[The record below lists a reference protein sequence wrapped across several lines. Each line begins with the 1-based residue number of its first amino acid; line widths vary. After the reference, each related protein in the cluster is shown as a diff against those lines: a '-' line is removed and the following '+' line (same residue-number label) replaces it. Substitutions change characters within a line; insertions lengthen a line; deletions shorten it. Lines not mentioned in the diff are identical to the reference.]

1 MKHTCCFES
10 PLVSARTD
18 KSGFSER
25 NRFYRGWILFVVL
38 LGIEVSVEM
47 GIASKGSTAEHSSQV
62 LPLLEK
68 QFETFRGTSFRL
80 TSAVGTQMPL
90 IEQSEMPAIEKHQ
103 GPLNIEPTKSPTKAF
118 LYSALVPGSG
128 QLYIGAKRG
137 YLQIAVDAG
146 LLAAYFITRSNAQS
160 LREDYREQVRDHVIF
175 EGPTKFDDWDPIED
189 FEHATL
195 FDNWH
200 NVYTDNNGEPL
211 DRVGKWYWEDR
222 KAFKDESRKTHD
234 SPQRMVAKQLRLDAN
249 DKFQLAKTFLGI
261 AILNHVVSAVDARI
275 AAKSYNKK
283 HRSFELNL
291 QTSFSPRNVQSQLVL
306 QKRF

>member
-1 MKHTCCFES
+1 MKHT
-10 PLVSARTD
+10 R
-18 KSGFSER
+18 R
-25 NRFYRGWILFVVL
+25 ILFVML
-38 LGIEVSVEM
+38 FAIGISAQM
-47 GIASKGSTAEHSSQV
+47 GIASKESTAGHTSPLPFLGNSSENSQN
-62 LPLLEK
+62 
-68 QFETFRGTSFRL
+68 TSFRL
-80 TSAVGTQMPL
+80 ISVLGTQTLPTKQN
-90 IEQSEMPAIEKHQ
+90 EFPVVESSQK
-103 GPLNIEPTKSPTKAF
+103 PLNLEPMKSPTKAF

-137 YLQIAVDAG
+137 YLQIAAEVG
-146 LLAAYFITRSNAQS
+146 LLAAYFITRSSAQD
-160 LREDYREQVRDHVIF
+160 LREDYRDHVRDHVDF
-175 EGPTKFDDWDPIED
+175 EGPTKIHDWDPIED

-211 DRVGKWYWEDR
+211 ERVGKWYWEDR
-222 KAFKDESRKTHD
+222 KAFKDETREKPD
-234 SPQRMVAKQLRLDAN
+234 SPQREVALELRMEAN

-283 HRSFELNL
+283 QSAFGLEL
-291 QTSFSPRNVQSQLVL
+291 QTSFSPQDIQTQLVL